1 MGAQIRFLGER
12 TRNSYWFLP
21 TVMLLGAAG
30 FAWVTTNLDE
40 DFDPQK
46 LPWIGEFI
54 YSGTTDGAREV
65 LGTIAASMITVAGVV
80 FSITIVSLQLAS
92 TQFGPRMLANFMRDR
107 GNQLT
112 LGTFVAAFLYSLL
125 VLRGIRSDKAVDVP
139 HLSVTFA
146 VGLAVAGLAV
156 LIYFIHHIAT
166 GIQAP
171 NLVAAIAR
179 ELRDGVDHLFPDV
192 QESDD
197 VRPASRSAH
206 LPEDFAESATGAAPR
221 EAGYI
226 QVVDVVALTKLAR
239 EHDLVIRLDRRPGR
253 FVVPQSPFAYAAP
266 AARVS
271 DDVTAAISAAVV
283 TGARRTSQDDIEFPI
298 RQLVEIAVRALSPAI
313 NDPFTASTCVDQV
326 GAGLCLLAD
335 RRFPSPSLEDEGGV
349 LRVVHADPIT
359 FERLVSAA
367 FEQIRQAASLHTA
380 VYLHLLEALTRLAR
394 CVRDPERMEVVRRE
408 AGLVREA
415 AEGRVVQAA
424 DRKVVEHRFARF
436 EEAAGAATV

>member
-1 MGAQIRFLGER
+1 
-12 TRNSYWFLP
+12 
-21 TVMLLGAAG
+21 
-30 FAWVTTNLDE
+30 
-40 DFDPQK
+40 
-46 LPWIGEFI
+46 
-54 YSGTTDGAREV
+54 
-65 LGTIAASMITVAGVV
+65 
-80 FSITIVSLQLAS
+80 
-92 TQFGPRMLANFMRDR
+92 
-107 GNQLT
+107 
-112 LGTFVAAFLYSLL
+112 
-125 VLRGIRSDKAVDVP
+125 VDVP

-179 ELRDGVDHLFPDV
+179 ELRDGVGHLFPDV
-192 QESDD
+192 RESDH
-197 VRPASRSAH
+197 VRPAPRSSH
-206 LPEDFAESATGAAPR
+206 LPEDFAASATGVAPR

-226 QVVDVVALTKLAR
+226 QVVDVGALTKLAR

-253 FVVPQSPFAYAAP
+253 FVVPQSAFAHAAP

-271 DDVTAAISAAVV
+271 DDVAAAISAAVV

-335 RRFPSPSLEDEGGV
+335 RRFPSPYLEDEDGV

-367 FEQIRQAASLHTA
+367 FEQIRQAASFHTA
-380 VYLHLLEALTRLAR
+380 VYLHLLEALTKLAH
-394 CVRDPERMEVVRRE
+394 CVTDPGRMEVVRRE

-415 AEGRVVQAA
+415 AEGSVVQAA
-424 DRKVVEHRFARF
+424 DREVVEHRFARF
-436 EEAAGAATV
+436 EEAAGSATV